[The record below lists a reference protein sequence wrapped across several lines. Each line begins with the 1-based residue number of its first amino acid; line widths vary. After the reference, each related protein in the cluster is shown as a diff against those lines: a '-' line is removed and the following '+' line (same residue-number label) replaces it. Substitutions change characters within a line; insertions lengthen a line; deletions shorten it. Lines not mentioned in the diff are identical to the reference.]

1 MTRFIS
7 AALCSLSVTTALLTV
22 DVAPA
27 AAQVGAGLKAGIV
40 SSTFGTEPD
49 ASEQLSNLTDVSA
62 GAFVILNRRAPLTAQ
77 IEALVTRRGTSISSD
92 LFDLLPSGLGVFDLV
107 KIRGTYLDVSGF
119 ARAQFG
125 QPQQF
130 YLFVGPTVGV
140 KLKAELTAVGLSQDL
155 GPVAED
161 FDVAVAVGAG
171 VDVSHLVLEA
181 RYTYGLT
188 NLIPKV
194 EVFNIQVRNRAFTVM
209 AGIRF

>member
-1 MTRFIS
+1 MTRF
-7 AALCSLSVTTALLTV
+7 VTTALFSLTV
-22 DVAPA
+22 ATALLAVEVAPA

-40 SSTFGTEPD
+40 SSTFGTDPD
-49 ASEQLSNLTDVSA
+49 VSDQLSNLTDVSA
-62 GAFVILNRRAPLTAQ
+62 GAFVILNRSAPLTAQ
-77 IEALVTRRGTSISSD
+77 VEALVTRRGTSISSD
-92 LFDLLPSGLGVFDLV
+92 IFDLLPGGLGIFDLV
-107 KIRGTYLDVSGF
+107 KVRGTYLDVSGF

-140 KLKAELTAVGLSQDL
+140 KLKAELTAVGLSQDI
-155 GPVAED
+155 GPIAED

-188 NLIPKV
+188 DLIPGV

-209 AGIRF
+209 AGMRF